1 MNYFFQ
7 SIKTLSYW
15 KYALFSKD
23 AIKTFFAVLGA
34 FWLILEM
41 VRASKKYNLDTVPP
55 PLLMCLFIISII
67 IVLISR
73 RPVTKIKYRH
83 AGKDLTVEVKIGN
96 LFEEKGQKVI
106 STNTTFDTDI
116 ANGVIAK
123 NSLQGQFTDL
133 YYPQS
138 IVPLNQLLDAGLTN
152 IESTEFNKA
161 AGKNRKYPMGTVVR
175 INIGTEVFYWLAM
188 SDLNYDNTASTTLE
202 NVLFSVEELWKFI
215 AAKGENTT
223 IIVPMIGKGRGR
235 LSTNSKRVIARIA
248 QSFVKAS
255 EDQVFSNKLLIMI
268 HPSDAEN
275 FEINLFEVS
284 DLLRHYCP

>member
-275 FEINLFEVS
+275 FEINLFEVA